1 MIIIIKMVEQEDRQR
16 LLWNNFPQLFKIF
29 ERPCHEANTVL
40 IKPKSFVADWESQL
54 NRLDEF
60 TADVDSD
67 GEALLDVGDLDV
79 QSVDQ
84 AVAEYIN
91 TGLGELN
98 RKQESSDQIMEQS
111 QTVVSSIVDALEV
124 RPETELREALKGEPQ
139 TIAEQAYLPLETSKV
154 TDCSERKKQ
163 VSHQKGKIF
172 GITPESN
179 LQINLQNAAADND
192 YAKREQTLPRAVV
205 HITVFSQVTNKRI
218 SDFSFLADS
227 CSVASLFEAV
237 SSTCQ
242 GRGIKPIC
250 LPAFVY
256 VNEVFYPIDS
266 NLALVPEDAKDGA
279 RQADSILLDD
289 LEFKIGYP
297 YLVRHATCNQNQQPV

>member
-1 MIIIIKMVEQEDRQR
+1 MVEQEDRQR

-98 RKQESSDQIMEQS
+98 RK
-111 QTVVSSIVDALEV
+111 
-124 RPETELREALKGEPQ
+124 
-139 TIAEQAYLPLETSKV
+139 
-154 TDCSERKKQ
+154 
-163 VSHQKGKIF
+163 
-172 GITPESN
+172 
-179 LQINLQNAAADND
+179 
-192 YAKREQTLPRAVV
+192 
-205 HITVFSQVTNKRI
+205 
-218 SDFSFLADS
+218 
-227 CSVASLFEAV
+227 
-237 SSTCQ
+237 
-242 GRGIKPIC
+242 
-250 LPAFVY
+250 
-256 VNEVFYPIDS
+256 
-266 NLALVPEDAKDGA
+266 
-279 RQADSILLDD
+279 
-289 LEFKIGYP
+289 
-297 YLVRHATCNQNQQPV
+297 